1 MSATESSSSP
11 HAITLKVALLEQEVG
26 KTSLMV
32 RYVESRWDEAYSS
45 TLGIN
50 FMEKTV
56 ALKNAQCTFI
66 IFDLGGAKS
75 FSSMLPLVLTDA
87 VAVFFMFDLTR
98 KETLKGVKNWFK
110 QARIFNKSA
119 IPFLVGTKFDTF
131 VQLSQEDQLD
141 IQETAKKYARAMGAP
156 LVFCSSYASINVQ
169 KLFKLVLAKAFNL
182 ECTIP
187 QMHDLGQPILE
198 Y

>member
-1 MSATESSSSP
+1 MTSP
-11 HAITLKVALLEQEVG
+11 QSINIKVAMLGDAEVG

-32 RYVESRWDEAYSS
+32 RYVEQKWDEAYSA

-56 ALKNAQCTFI
+56 QLKNANCTFV
-66 IFDLGGAKS
+66 IFDLGGARE

-87 VAVFFMFDLTR
+87 AAVFYLFDLTR
-98 KETLKGVKNWFK
+98 KESLKGIKNWYR
-110 QARIFNKSA
+110 QSRIFNKSA
-119 IPFLVGTKFDTF
+119 IPFLVGTKFDIF
-131 VQLSQEDQLD
+131 VQSPPEYQDE
-141 IQETAKKYARAMGAP
+141 IMESARKYAAAIRAP
-156 LVFCSSYASINVQ
+156 LVFSSSYASINIQ

-182 ECTIP
+182 PCNIP
-187 QMHDLGQPILE
+187 QMHDRGQPILE